1 MHLAIGHYNIGS
13 SDGVNTVIW
22 RNVSELLQL
31 DPSLKIT
38 LFGKADPAI
47 GKFLPWHND
56 QLKYCDIEEMSPDYH
71 IPGLEG
77 KSVQIQRVHDYIWH
91 GTNIAE
97 KLQQQFA
104 DADVVLTENLSVGI
118 NPAVTYAFYLWTLQ
132 EYQANSKK
140 RFLVRVHDFAQ
151 QRPANFANI
160 KKFQRFLPTD
170 MPDWHQI
177 LYPSVPNV
185 EYIAINTSDYY
196 RLLDHGIEAERIWY
210 VPNSID
216 NSLVKCEQKH
226 CDDLL
231 ELLKEKKGLDQDVS
245 LLFYPVRTIPR
256 KNVEEAIFFTQMLN
270 NLAAVE
276 EYRQKYNLR
285 HKFHLVVSMAGSNG
299 SEKEYSDHLTDFVK
313 ENHLPVTIGISDLV
327 GLHRQYDPED
337 PQHILKYGVADMY
350 SVSEMVITTSVLEG
364 FGFVFI
370 EPWAMDKC
378 VIGRNIPSV
387 TLDFTKAGLS
397 LDHLYTVL
405 LVNGNDY
412 ADLGNGDP
420 DGGLN
425 RRLEEIKKLEDPNY
439 LRMLLQKN
447 SAPLRA
453 TLKMFRPERRRSLS
467 RNRIHANQKKVLDIY
482 SSSVVV
488 NQLYRIMLKQEKPY
502 HNPPHSMRTGNGL
515 NNLNNN
521 NSKITV

>member
-1 MHLAIGHYNIGS
+1 L
-13 SDGVNTVIW
+13 
-22 RNVSELLQL
+22 RN
-31 DPSLKIT
+31 
-38 LFGKADPAI
+38 
-47 GKFLPWHND
+47 
-56 QLKYCDIEEMSPDYH
+56 
-71 IPGLEG
+71 
-77 KSVQIQRVHDYIWH
+77 
-91 GTNIAE
+91 
-97 KLQQQFA
+97 
-104 DADVVLTENLSVGI
+104 
-118 NPAVTYAFYLWTLQ
+118 
-132 EYQANSKK
+132 
-140 RFLVRVHDFAQ
+140 
-151 QRPANFANI
+151 
-160 KKFQRFLPTD
+160 
-170 MPDWHQI
+170 
-177 LYPSVPNV
+177 
-185 EYIAINTSDYY
+185 
-196 RLLDHGIEAERIWY
+196 
-210 VPNSID
+210 
-216 NSLVKCEQKH
+216 
-226 CDDLL
+226 LL
-231 ELLKEKKGLDQDVS
+231 EEKKGLDHDVS

-270 NLAAVE
+270 NLAADE

-299 SEKEYSDHLTDFVK
+299 SEKEYSDHLAEFVK

-327 GLHRQYDPED
+327 GLHREYDPED
-337 PQHILKYGVADMY
+337 PQRILKYGVADMY

-370 EPWAMDKC
+370 EPWAMAKC

-405 LVNGNDY
+405 LINGNDY
-412 ADLGNGDP
+412 ADLGSQDP

-425 RRLEEIKKLEDPNY
+425 RRLEEIKKLQDPSY

-467 RNRIHANQKKVLDIY
+467 RNRIRANQKKVLDIY

-488 NQLYRIMLKQEKPY
+488 NQLYRIILKQEKPY
-502 HNPPHSMRTGNGL
+502 HAPPHSMRTGNGFI
-515 NNLNNN
+515 NPNNN